1 LEKISMREVARR
13 LGVSHQAPYKHFA
26 SRDHVLAAIIAQ
38 AYDDFAAHL
47 EARSRVA
54 GADDPHEE
62 LRRMGEA
69 YFEYAAA
76 HPLQYRLMFNTA
88 LPDPATHPAMMAKAD
103 RCYALLRESVAKLEH
118 VKAAKAPKKQ
128 GELDALFIWTAI
140 HGLAS
145 ALQSDTIDVIGL
157 SPTTLRAAA
166 PHLLNRIGDA
176 MAVAGIGGGDG
187 DDEANDAG
195 P

>member
-1 LEKISMREVARR
+1 PE
-13 LGVSHQAPYKHFA
+13 LGVLGERPLGQGPGERERNEC
-26 SRDHVLAAIIAQ
+26 RDVT
-38 AYDDFAAHL
+38 
-47 EARSRVA
+47 
-54 GADDPHEE
+54 E
-62 LRRMGEA
+62 L
-69 YFEYAAA
+69 
-76 HPLQYRLMFNTA
+76 L
-88 LPDPATHPAMMAKAD
+88 MMAKAD

-187 DDEANDAG
+187 DDEADDAG